1 MSMNAIPASRQFMA
15 RFERWYQRYFLI
27 IFAVGMVLLWL
38 NEVFVHS
45 LLGHWDW
52 LFISGVVIAFLGLRL
67 GILLPAQM
75 GRMLERL
82 RVSGSLVLTNGVE
95 QVLSEEQLKTF
106 RGSFEARSARWARN
120 GGIGGIVVILLSILA
135 ISYYRKDLSNI
146 IGNFGDIITNPLDTI
161 FFVGFVIFLAAL
173 ICGGHGIGYYLG
185 YAASNGGLGHLLKQH
200 ALVVKVQ
207 PGHPDKAA
215 GLRPVGNL
223 YFWQAMLLAI
233 PALFLVGWWV
243 LIGVVPYFTKL
254 YAQWRAPYLIMFALV
269 VITEVLAFVGPLWSF
284 HQEMQV
290 QKTKLLLE
298 EADTLGQSIVS
309 IEKEL
314 AEGPPSEKANVLKD
328 QPAAM
333 RQRYEAIQ
341 QMPTWPVDTN
351 TLWKFAGGLVVQ
363 IFIAVLG
370 ALISKLFS

>member
-1 MSMNAIPASRQFMA
+1 MNAIPASRQFMA
-15 RFERWYQRYFLI
+15 RFEKWYERYFLI

-38 NEVFVHS
+38 NEVFVYYLS
-45 LLGHWDW
+45 GHWDW

-75 GRMLERL
+75 GRMLGRL
-82 RVSGSLVLTNGVE
+82 RVSGSLVLKNGVE

-106 RGSFEARSARWARN
+106 RGSFETRSARWARN
-120 GGIGGIVVILLSILA
+120 GGIGGIVIILLSILA

-146 IGNFGDIITNPLDTI
+146 IGNFGDIITNLLDTI
-161 FFVGFVIFLAAL
+161 FLVGFVIFLAVE
-173 ICGGHGIGYYLG
+173 ICGGYGIGYYLG
-185 YAASNGGLGHLLKQH
+185 YAASNGGLGHLLKQQ
-200 ALVVKVQ
+200 ALVVKAQ
-207 PGHPDKAA
+207 PGHPDRAA

-233 PALFLVGWWV
+233 PALFLAGWWV

-284 HQEMQV
+284 HQAMQV
-290 QKTKLLLE
+290 QKTTLLE
-298 EADTLGQSIVS
+298 EADTLGQGIVS
-309 IEKEL
+309 IQKEL
-314 AEGPPSEKANVLKD
+314 TEGLPSEKANVLKD
-328 QPAAM
+328 QLAAM
-333 RQRYEAIQ
+333 QQRYEAIQ
-341 QMPTWPVDTN
+341 HMPTWPVDTN
-351 TLWKFAGGLVVQ
+351 TFWKFAGGLVVQ

-370 ALISKLFS
+370 ALISKLLS

>member
-1 MSMNAIPASRQFMA
+1 MNAIPASRQFMA
-15 RFERWYQRYFLI
+15 RFENWYQRHFLI

-38 NEVFVHS
+38 NEVFVYS
-45 LLGHWDW
+45 SLGHWDW

-75 GRMLERL
+75 GRMLGRL

-135 ISYYRKDLSNI
+135 ISYYRQDLSNI
-146 IGNFGDIITNPLDTI
+146 IGKFGGIITNPLATI
-161 FFVGFVIFLAAL
+161 FFVGFVIFLAVE
-173 ICGGHGIGYYLG
+173 ICGGYGIGYYLG
-185 YAASNGGLGHLLKQH
+185 YAASNGGLGHLLKQQ

-207 PGHPDKAA
+207 PGHPDRAA

-233 PALFLVGWWV
+233 PALFLAGWWV

-254 YAQWRAPYLIMFALV
+254 YAQWRVPYLIMFALV

-284 HQEMQV
+284 HQAMQV
-290 QKTKLLLE
+290 QKTKLLE
-298 EADTLGQSIVS
+298 EADKLGQSIVS
-309 IEKEL
+309 IVKEL
-314 AEGPPSEKANVLKD
+314 TEGPPSEKANVLKD
-328 QPAAM
+328 QLAAM
-333 RQRYEAIQ
+333 QQRYEAIQ
-341 QMPTWPVDTN
+341 HMPTWPVDTN
-351 TLWKFAGGLVVQ
+351 TLWKFAGSLVVQ